1 MPFFRVS
8 KEVFFYDIYVDQS
21 TQSLK
26 RQKSLGF
33 MHKSYNSNAKLA
45 GLFWEIRGV
54 YAKITPCAP
63 MRRRSH
69 MIPFRD

>member
-1 MPFFRVS
+1 M
-8 KEVFFYDIYVDQS
+8 D
-21 TQSLK
+21 
-26 RQKSLGF
+26 KSC
-33 MHKSYNSNAKLA
+33 NSNAKLA
-45 GLFWEIRGV
+45 RLFWEIRGV